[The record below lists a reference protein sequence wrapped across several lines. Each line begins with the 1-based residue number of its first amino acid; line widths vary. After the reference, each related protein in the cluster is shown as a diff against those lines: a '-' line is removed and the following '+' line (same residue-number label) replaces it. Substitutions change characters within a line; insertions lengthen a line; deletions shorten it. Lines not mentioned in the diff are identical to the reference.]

1 MTTTAPDVVQLKLER
16 AFDTM
21 DANNDGYVDWS
32 DYQQLVDR
40 YISVF
45 KLGKN
50 DLRAGGIQAFYQMYW
65 QELIRHARPN
75 GQQQRLSKEQ
85 FVEANRLASMDTSRL
100 NMVEGCGHAIFD
112 CMDVNGDNEIS
123 KEEFENF
130 LRKVWKVSQPDAI
143 ETFHRLDVD
152 GDGSISR
159 REFIRAAHEY
169 FYSNDP
175 NAAGSLLFGHV

>member
-1 MTTTAPDVVQLKLER
+1 MTSTAPDVVRLKIER

-45 KLGKN
+45 QLGRN
-50 DLRAGGIQAFYQMYW
+50 DPRAGGIQAFYQMYW
-65 QELIRHARPN
+65 QELLRHAAPN
-75 GQQQRLSKEQ
+75 GQRLTKDA
-85 FVEANRLASMDTSRL
+85 FIEANRLASVDTSRL
-100 NMVEGCGHAIFD
+100 NIVEGYGHAAFD
-112 CMDVNGDNEIS
+112 CIDVNGDNEIS
-123 KEEFENF
+123 KEEFETF
-130 LRKVWKVSQPDAI
+130 LRKVWKISQPDAI
-143 ETFHRLDVD
+143 ETFHKLDLD
-152 GDGSISR
+152 GDGHISR

-175 NAAGSLLFGHV
+175 NAPGSLFFGHL